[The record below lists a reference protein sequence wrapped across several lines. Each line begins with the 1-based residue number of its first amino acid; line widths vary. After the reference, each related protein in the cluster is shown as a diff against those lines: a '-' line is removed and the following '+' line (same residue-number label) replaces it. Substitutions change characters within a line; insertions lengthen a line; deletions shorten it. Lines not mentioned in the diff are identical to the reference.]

1 MAPDLVGTSAN
12 GVAVSG
18 ESQTGEGVRG
28 VSRSGTAGAGV
39 VGEGSTD
46 GSPAGRFH
54 GDVHID
60 GNVDATHIV
69 GRGNISAKGNVNAAE
84 TVNAT
89 HVSARGNI
97 SAVANVNAADVNV
110 TGTVHT
116 DHIVA
121 QGNISA
127 LGNVNATGDVNAQ
140 RNLNVGIA
148 PEVTSGLI
156 HVPILA
162 PHGHI
167 VAQGNISAVGNV
179 NAAEVN
185 VSGTV
190 KTRHVSASGNIS
202 ARGNLNAADIV
213 NTTHVI
219 ASGNISAL
227 GNVNANNMNV
237 TGDITL
243 DGGDCAEQF
252 DVHPASVEH
261 ITPGTVVVIGD
272 GGALRR
278 SSVAYD
284 RCAAG
289 VVSGGGD
296 YRPGIILGRR
306 EDCDGRRPAVALIGR
321 VACKVD
327 ATYSPIEVGDLLT
340 TSDTPGHA
348 MKATDP
354 ARAFGAVIGKAL
366 APVRDGQA
374 LVPILVALQ

>member
-1 MAPDLVGTSAN
+1 MSAELVGTSTD

-18 ESQTGEGVRG
+18 ESRTGVGVQG
-28 VSRSGTAGAGV
+28 VSGSGTAGAGV
-39 VGEGSTD
+39 VGQGSQD

-60 GNVDATHIV
+60 GNVDATQIV
-69 GRGNISAKGNVNAAE
+69 GRGNISAQGNVNAAE
-84 TVNAT
+84 TVNT
-89 HVSARGNI
+89 KHVSASGNI
-97 SAVANVNAADVNV
+97 SALGNLNAGDTVNTKHVSAS
-110 TGTVHT
+110 
-116 DHIVA
+116 
-121 QGNISA
+121 GNISA
-127 LGNVNATGDVNAQ
+127 LGNVNATGDVNAEL
-140 RNLNVGIA
+140 NLNVG
-148 PEVTSGLI
+148 
-156 HVPILA
+156 VPPDDTAGPFQVPMLSQ
-162 PHGHI
+162 GHI
-167 VAQGNISAVGNV
+167 VAHGNISAVGNV
-179 NAAEVN
+179 NSAEAN

-190 KTRHVSASGNIS
+190 NTKHVSASGNIS
-202 ARGNLNAADIV
+202 ALGNLNAGDTV
-213 NTTHVI
+213 NTKHVS

-252 DVHPASVEH
+252 DVHPASAEH
-261 ITPGTVVVIGD
+261 MTPGTVVVIGD

-284 RCAAG
+284 RCVAG

-306 EDCDGRRPAVALIGR
+306 EGEDGNRPAVALIGK

-354 ARAFGAVIGKAL
+354 SRAFGAVIGKAL
-366 APVRDGQA
+366 SPVSDGWG
-374 LVPILVALQ
+374 LVPILVGLQ